1 MLHLMI
7 FKLCILFRF
16 TSAKKSV
23 SSDGFMADGF
33 LAIWTEVYKPN
44 EVIQTDS
51 NDVLSTALPPP
62 GLYPA
67 HNQSAIV
74 YNPCLSIDATASAAQ
89 NAKNY
94 FYCSV
99 NNFCI
104 SRRLRC
110 NDVNNCGQGDNSDEI
125 NCIKE
130 IKVNLIELVGGL
142 AGITLFGI
150 FSFGIVFL
158 TAFLIISSY
167 TRTLSEIKQA
177 NVSKD
182 SSVLGG
188 IHYRDNRVGR
198 AQLSGS
204 EYSPYFASDLTTS
217 TQRGTGA
224 GGIIEVMTVSSTGGA
239 PSIGQSKFKWPM
251 ASNSAETNVSD
262 TLDHDFVDGDDLLST
277 GGTAGGNIPSSNTS
291 VQTSLQIPPPP
302 PPPVAGRAAMF
313 NSSSR
318 QSSLGGVGGTSGF
331 CAFPAPSL
339 PGPGGSG
346 NPFLPQPAASM
357 FSGSITSIDQSYPIY
372 PSTSGQP
379 GFHQGRSIGLS
390 GAMSATLSRLPQ
402 TPSTTLA
409 STFGYPY
416 NTLSTHSSY
425 GHGYGQI
432 ARAQQQF
439 QPSAPLPMVSH
450 IDTTPPPSS
459 NLSNIAMHPN
469 GNGTIDDTDD
479 TELSL
484 QINANEETNTSNA
497 DQDLNMMMMIL
508 DKSPEDDDLS
518 DQETSL
524 ARKYQLRP
532 AQNVAGSSTTAAV
545 NAGLVQQQTLSSFAS
560 DSLLLEN

>member
-1 MLHLMI
+1 
-7 FKLCILFRF
+7 
-16 TSAKKSV
+16 
-23 SSDGFMADGF
+23 MADGF
-33 LAIWTEVYKPN
+33 LAIWTEVYKPS
-44 EVIQTDS
+44 E
-51 NDVLSTALPPP
+51 DVSAEPSTPPP
-62 GLYPA
+62 PSLYPG

-74 YNPCLSIDATASAAQ
+74 YNPCLGVDASASAAQ

-104 SRRLRC
+104 ARRLRC
-110 NDVNNCGQGDNSDEI
+110 NDVNNCGTGDNSDETG
-125 NCIKE
+125 CIKE

-142 AGITLFGI
+142 AGISLFGI

-167 TRTLSEIKQA
+167 SRTLNEIKQG
-177 NVSKD
+177 NLSKD
-182 SSVLGG
+182 VGG
-188 IHYRDNRVGR
+188 GGGGMHYRDSRGGRLQVG
-198 AQLSGS
+198 GG

-217 TQRGTGA
+217 TQRGTGP
-224 GGIIEVMTVSSTGGA
+224 GGIIEVMTVSSTGGG
-239 PSIGQSKFKWPM
+239 PSIGQGKFKWPM

-262 TLDHDFVDGDDLLST
+262 TLDHDFVDADDGGGRGGGD
-277 GGTAGGNIPSSNTS
+277 GNIPSSNTS
-291 VQTSLQIPPPP
+291 MQTSLQIPPPP
-302 PPPVAGRAAMF
+302 PPPAAASVGRAAMF
-313 NSSSR
+313 GTSSR
-318 QSSLGGVGGTSGF
+318 QSSLGGGAGGF
-331 CAFPAPSL
+331 CAFPPLAAAAAAAP
-339 PGPGGSG
+339 GIGSS
-346 NPFLPQPAASM
+346 FMSQPAALYG
-357 FSGSITSIDQSYPIY
+357 GSITSIDQSYPIY
-372 PSTSGQP
+372 PSASAHH
-379 GFHQGRSIGLS
+379 GFHQGRPVGLS

-416 NTLSTHSSY
+416 NTLTTHSPY

-439 QPSAPLPMVSH
+439 QPLAPLPLMSRL
-450 IDTTPPPSS
+450 DQQQQPLPPPQPS
-459 NLSNIAMHPN
+459 NMGPMQAN

-484 QINANEETNTSNA
+484 QIGVNDEVAAGAANV
-497 DQDLNMMMMIL
+497 DRDLNMMMMIL

-524 ARKYQLRP
+524 TRKYQLRP
-532 AQNVAGSSTTAAV
+532 AAAAAAAQGMPGSSAA
-545 NAGLVQQQTLSSFAS
+545 AGALVQQQTLSSFAS